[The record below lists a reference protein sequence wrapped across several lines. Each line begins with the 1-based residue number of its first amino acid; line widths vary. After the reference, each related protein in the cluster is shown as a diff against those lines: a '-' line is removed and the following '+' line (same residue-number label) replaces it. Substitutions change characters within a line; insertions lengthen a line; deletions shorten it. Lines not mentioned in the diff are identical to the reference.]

1 MKTEREQGTKTDR
14 SEARSDSSSMLRDG
28 EKSAV
33 GAMKGSVLGFKD
45 PFGPAVEPSDWY
57 ANLKSGK
64 GG

>member
-1 MKTEREQGTKTDR
+1 MKTEREQGTKIEG
-14 SEARSDSSSMLRDG
+14 SEPADSSMTKDG

-33 GAMKGSVLGFKD
+33 GAMQGSVLGFKD